1 MDTCEGQDFQNSEKR
16 VSKTIEKKLD
26 KKCGTN
32 WARVFSLEF
41 LFLQFVSIKFCYD
54 LKNLRAFFFFFFFLS
69 VQL

>member
-32 WARVFSLEF
+32 
-41 LFLQFVSIKFCYD
+41 
-54 LKNLRAFFFFFFFLS
+54 
-69 VQL
+69 